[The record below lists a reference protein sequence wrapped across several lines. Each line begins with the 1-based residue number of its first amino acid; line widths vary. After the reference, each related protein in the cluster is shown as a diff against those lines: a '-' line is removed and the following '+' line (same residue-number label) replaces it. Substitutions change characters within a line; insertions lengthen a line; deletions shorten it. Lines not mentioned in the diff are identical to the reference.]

1 MTKEEITEVS
11 LALGNLTMLAFRV
24 NDSERFRS
32 FASYHGHTNFFQVEV
47 YDVYE
52 ATNFRTDADGKY
64 IPRRPLFSAQT
75 FVGADHN
82 PWRADLAEMA
92 RCLECYLEMDLSAL
106 GPSSLEASDGK
117 APE

>member
-1 MTKEEITEVS
+1 MTAEEITEVS

-24 NDSERFRS
+24 NDSERFRA
-32 FASYHGHTNFFQVEV
+32 FVSYHGHTNYFQVEV

-52 ATNFRTDADGKY
+52 ASNFRTDADGKY
-64 IPRRPLFSAQT
+64 IPRRPLLYAQT

-92 RCLECYLEMDLSAL
+92 RCLECYLQMDLSAL
-106 GPSSLEASDGK
+106 GPGAQEATNVE

>member
-1 MTKEEITEVS
+1 MTKEENTEVS
-11 LALGNLTMLAFRV
+11 LALGNLTMLTFQV
-24 NDSERFRS
+24 NESERFRA
-32 FASYHGHTNFFQVEV
+32 FASFHGHTNYFQVEV

-52 ATNFRTDADGKY
+52 ATNFRTDSDGKY

-92 RCLECYLEMDLSAL
+92 RCLECYLQMDLSAL
-106 GPSSLEASDGK
+106 GPGSEEAGNVE